1 VILKSALVLLC
12 PTYPIQVSTV
22 LLVTL
27 RCEEVNRVYDV
38 SAPGPNGHIPIRV
51 YDSRSKVSP
60 VGYRTQVDMLDAID
74 HD

>member
-1 VILKSALVLLC
+1 MILKSALVLLC
-12 PTYPIQVSTV
+12 PMYSIQVSTY
-22 LLVTL
+22 LLVTP

-38 SAPGPNGHIPIRV
+38 SAPGPNGDIPIRV

>member
-1 VILKSALVLLC
+1 MILKSALVLLC
-12 PTYPIQVSTV
+12 PMYSIQVSTY
-22 LLVTL
+22 LLVTP

-60 VGYRTQVDMLDAID
+60 VGFRTQVDMPDAFD